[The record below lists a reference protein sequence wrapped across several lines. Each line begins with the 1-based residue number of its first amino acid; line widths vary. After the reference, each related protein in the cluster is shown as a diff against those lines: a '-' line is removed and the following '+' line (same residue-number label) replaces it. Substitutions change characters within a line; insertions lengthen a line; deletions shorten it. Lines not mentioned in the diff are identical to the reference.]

1 MIHQA
6 LDLGALRAAVVAP
19 AISPLPTLVALI
31 GQALNEPARG
41 GVLGSLRARELA
53 ALAPLRTGGRR
64 DGSGGRA
71 NEVVPVLPGG
81 SLDEH
86 LEAVAAVDPA
96 ALARSVEVALRAGH
110 AAGPWRPVAADP
122 ARWLRT
128 YVTALRRAWTA
139 FEPLWTRSAGLLDRE
154 VERVSV
160 ALAHGA
166 GVELIAERFAP
177 CSLDGDDLLLPSHTA
192 TGGRLRVGQS
202 LQLQPLLVPPPAGG
216 WTDDYADVCLAIRYS
231 VPNAWR
237 VFDGEPPSPASLA
250 ALLGPQRASILLHLE
265 AGAATAGEL
274 AALLHGVPSM
284 ASHHVRALERAGLV
298 TRERHGRHVRV
309 HRTARGTELVELYA

>member
-1 MIHQA
+1 M
-6 LDLGALRAAVVAP
+6 
-19 AISPLPTLVALI
+19 
-31 GQALNEPARG
+31 
-41 GVLGSLRARELA
+41 
-53 ALAPLRTGGRR
+53 
-64 DGSGGRA
+64 
-71 NEVVPVLPGG
+71 LPGG

-192 TGGRLRVGQS
+192 TGGRLRIGGS
-202 LQLQPLLVPPPAGG
+202 LQLQPLLAPPPAGG
-216 WTDDYADVCLAIRYS
+216 WTDDYARRLPRDPLLGTERLARLRRRAA
-231 VPNAWR
+231 VAR
-237 VFDGEPPSPASLA
+237 VAGGAARSTTGEHPHPPRGRRGDGRGAGRAAARRPEHGQPSRARARARGARDPRARWPPRARPPHRARHRAGGALRLEQRPQVAQA
-250 ALLGPQRASILLHLE
+250 AL
-265 AGAATAGEL
+265 
-274 AALLHGVPSM
+274 
-284 ASHHVRALERAGLV
+284 GLV
-298 TRERHGRHVRV
+298 DRPALDAEAR
-309 HRTARGTELVELYA
+309 ARGRAARGCAARAPSRPSRRRTRSRPACR